1 MRTLVLIGPA
11 AVGKSTVGEVLGAL
25 LCVPFVDLDEVAAA
39 YYEECD
45 APVAALIERAHAI
58 GFLAALRWW
67 QPARAH
73 AALRVVVE
81 HPGSVIAFG
90 AGHSHFE
97 DDEFATTVRGALTEA
112 TVVLLSA
119 HPDDDAAVAVLRQR
133 CVDERGEDQDWVIEG
148 VDLLR
153 AWVQSPQNHRLAD
166 LTIVTHGLTPQE
178 VAEAIVAAID

>member
-11 AVGKSTVGEVLGAL
+11 AVGKSTVGEQLGAL
-25 LCVPFVDLDEVAAA
+25 LCVPFVDLDEVAAP
-39 YYEECD
+39 YYDECD
-45 APVAALIERAHAI
+45 APVAALIERAHVD

-73 AALRVVVE
+73 AAVRVVAE

-97 DDEFATTVRGALTEA
+97 DEEFARAVRGALAEA
-112 TVVLLSA
+112 TVVLLTA
-119 HPDDDAAVAVLRQR
+119 HADDEEALALLRQR

-148 VDLLR
+148 VDVLR
-153 AWVQSPQNHRLAD
+153 EWVESAQNRQLAD
-166 LTIVTHGLTPQE
+166 IAVVTHDRTATE
-178 VAEAIVAAID
+178 VAEAIAAAIG